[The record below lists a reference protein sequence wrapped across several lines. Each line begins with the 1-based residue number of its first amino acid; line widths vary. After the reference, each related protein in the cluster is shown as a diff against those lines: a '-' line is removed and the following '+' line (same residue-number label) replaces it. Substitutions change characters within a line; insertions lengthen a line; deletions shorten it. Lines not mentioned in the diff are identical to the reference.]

1 MLINIDTKTRGLMN
15 LTKDKILVIED
26 EKKIARI
33 ITMELEYEGYE
44 VHAEHAG
51 EQGLEKVLAGNWDLV
66 LLDVMLPEI
75 SGLEILRRM
84 RNASVNVPVILLT
97 ARDSIPD
104 KVTGLDLGAND
115 YMTKPFQIEEL
126 LARIRAS
133 LRISKMHMKHEQ
145 EKILQVDD
153 LQVFVKSYSVK
164 RANIDIELTPREFEL
179 LLYLMENKNIVLS
192 REQILNHVWGYDFMA
207 DTNVVDVYIR
217 YLRKKIDYEF
227 EKQLIQTIRGIGYV
241 IKDTTI

>member
-1 MLINIDTKTRGLMN
+1 M
-15 LTKDKILVIED
+15 TKDKILVIED

-51 EQGLEKVLAGNWDLV
+51 EQGLEKVLAGKWDLV

-75 SGLEILRRM
+75 SGLEILRRI
-84 RNASVNVPVILLT
+84 RNTSVNVPVILLT

-133 LRISKMHMKHEQ
+133 LRISKMQMKQEQ